1 MSCSASAS
9 SVSGGWWASSAGPS
23 TRVPTAA
30 SPSSRRLVIASLNR
44 AKVRELTDLL
54 GALPYIV
61 VALADVPG
69 ATLPEETADTY
80 EGNALLKARAVAVRD
95 GDVVLADD
103 SGLEVD
109 ALGGAPG
116 VRSARFG
123 GPGLDDAARTTLLLT
138 MLGERPGASRSARF
152 RCVIALVD
160 ASGRERVVQ
169 GVVEGVIADAPRG
182 GGGFGYDPVF
192 FYPPLGRTFAELTDE
207 EKGRVSHRA
216 IAARAARALLL
227 E

>member
-1 MSCSASAS
+1 
-9 SVSGGWWASSAGPS
+9 
-23 TRVPTAA
+23 VPTAA

-44 AKVRELTDLL
+44 AKVRELTELL
-54 GALPYIV
+54 GALPYVV

-69 ATLPEETADTY
+69 ATLPEETADSY

-123 GPGLDDAARTTLLLT
+123 GPALDDAGRTALLLEQ
-138 MLGERPGASRSARF
+138 LRGVPQERRTARF
-152 RCVIALVD
+152 RCVIAI
-160 ASGRERVVQ
+160 AGGSGQARTVE

-192 FYPPLGRTFAELTDE
+192 LHPPSGKTFGELSEAE
-207 EKGRVSHRA
+207 KSRVSHRA
-216 IAARAARALLL
+216 LAALRARALLVG
-227 E
+227 